1 MRRRIILVLAG
12 ALLLTLLAWPAAVA
26 KDLGTDVLANISP
39 APQPGGSGLL
49 VDRYALS
56 AYALDFHTDVG
67 ITELDGVPPTIAQ
80 WAAAQI
86 WSLTSFLLK
95 TVIDLFTW
103 AFSLDL
109 LGADPG
115 RAGDGALA
123 PVAHAISSLHENVI
137 GQAWMVAAI
146 TAAGI
151 WGIWKALVQRRYTE
165 TAAAL
170 TVSVVFVL
178 VALLFVYQPERTVG
192 QASRWTNTL
201 SLAFLS
207 GANRG
212 TIDDPARAKREVA
225 DQLFDALVYR
235 PWVVLKFGGLRHC
248 VDTHH
253 VDGDGYPRPVAP
265 HDPARTVC
273 RDHLRQQAD
282 GHGGYAPRF
291 LRYPAGSGERNAE
304 YNALRTGTVPADRAA
319 QFRGYRVDRSDS
331 PAVDIQQ
338 EHGAYQ
344 RLTLAAVFFVGAL
357 GAVVLLGFL
366 SLAVILAQ
374 VVALVLLGF
383 APVALVIGIF
393 PRAGHDFFRNW
404 LGKLATAVFI
414 KALYSLVIAI
424 VVAVSAALAG
434 STASLGFLFSFALQ
448 AIFFWAIFLY
458 RRQITARLV
467 TATTG
472 HHYHERLPRMT
483 AVQRAGDITTR
494 PVAALIASTR
504 HRPRDDNGRQQSAI
518 AGTTTNERTDRPRGT
533 GELGH
538 GGADES
544 TRDAPAHAQ
553 KGDRPAADVAAGN
566 GRGRDPHRHARSVRK
581 DRRDTS
587 GEVAPSDDPDPD
599 APVEPR
605 APRRARREQARA
617 PAVTPRSAHEDVI
630 RRARE
635 LRDRQRKSGDP
646 ESEP

>member
-1 MRRRIILVLAG
+1 MRRRVAFALAAALLLMVLAG
-12 ALLLTLLAWPAAVA
+12 PAAVA
-26 KDLGTDVLANISP
+26 KDLGTDVLGNISP
-39 APQPGGSGLL
+39 APQPGGSGAL

-109 LGADPG
+109 LGADRG
-115 RAGDGALA
+115 GQGALA
-123 PVAHAISSLHENVI
+123 PVAHAISSLYENVI
-137 GQAWMVAAI
+137 GEAWMVAAI

-165 TAAAL
+165 TAASL
-170 TVSVVFVL
+170 GVSVVFVL
-178 VALLFVYQPERTVG
+178 VALLFVYEPERTVG

-207 GANRG
+207 GTNRG
-212 TIDDPARAKREVA
+212 TIDDPDRAKREVA

-235 PWVVLKFGGLRHC
+235 PWVVLNFGGLRHC
-248 VDTHH
+248 VDTRHP
-253 VDGDGYPRPVAP
+253 DGDGYPRPVGP
-265 HDPARTVC
+265 HDPARSVC

-383 APVALVIGIF
+383 APVALLIGIF

-434 STASLGFLFSFALQ
+434 STTSLGFLFSFALQ

-483 AVQRAGDITTR
+483 AVQHAGDIATR
-494 PVAALIASTR
+494 PVAALIGFTR
-504 HRPRDDNGRQQSAI
+504 HRPRDDRARQQSAI
-518 AGTTTNERTDRPRGT
+518 AGTTTNERTNAARGT

-538 GGADES
+538 GGGGES
-544 TRDAPAHAQ
+544 ASTDAPVFSQ
-553 KGDRPAADVAAGN
+553 NSDRPSADVAAGN
-566 GRGRDPHRHARSVRK
+566 GRGSDAHRLARSVRK
-581 DRRDTS
+581 DR
-587 GEVAPSDDPDPD
+587 GESSRPAAPSGDPESEP
-599 APVEPR
+599 PVEPR
-605 APRRARREQARA
+605 APRRARREQERA

-635 LRDRQRKSGDP
+635 PRNRPKGEQ

>member
-1 MRRRIILVLAG
+1 MRRRVALVLAG
-12 ALLLTLLAWPAAVA
+12 ALVLVLLAGPGAVA
-26 KDLGTDVLANISP
+26 KDLGTDVLGNISP
-39 APQPGGSGLL
+39 APQPGGSGAL
-49 VDRYALS
+49 VDRFALS
-56 AYALDFHTDVG
+56 AYALDFHTQVG

-115 RAGDGALA
+115 RGHDGALA
-123 PVAHAISSLHENVI
+123 PVARAISSLYENVI
-137 GQAWMVAAI
+137 GEAWMVAAI
-146 TAAGI
+146 LAAGI

-170 TVSVVFVL
+170 SVSVAFVL

-207 GANRG
+207 GTNRG

-235 PWVVLKFGGLRHC
+235 PWVVLEFGGLRHC

-253 VDGDGYPRPVAP
+253 PDSDGYPRPVSP

-273 RDHLRQQAD
+273 RDHLRPQAD

-291 LRYPAGSGERNAE
+291 LRYPAGSRERNAE
-304 YNALRTGTVPADRAA
+304 YNALRKGDVPAGRDA
-319 QFRGYRVDRSDS
+319 QFQGYAVNKSDS

-424 VVAVSAALAG
+424 VVAVSAALAS

-472 HHYHERLPRMT
+472 HHYHERLPRIT
-483 AVQRAGDITTR
+483 AVQRAGDIATR
-494 PVAALIASTR
+494 PVSALIGSAR
-504 HRPRDDNGRQQSAI
+504 HRPRDDNGRRQSAI
-518 AGTTTNERTDRPRGT
+518 AGTTTNERTDAPRGT
-533 GELGH
+533 GELDH
-538 GGADES
+538 SVTAES
-544 TRDAPAHAQ
+544 AQAASAPAHN
-553 KGDRPAADVAAGN
+553 GDRPPADAGGAN
-566 GRGRDPHRHARSVRK
+566 EHGRDPHRLARSVRK
-581 DRRDTS
+581 DRGDSSRPA
-587 GEVAPSDDPDPD
+587 APSGDPESQP
-599 APVEPR
+599 PVEPR
-605 APRRARREQARA
+605 APRRARREQAQA
-617 PAVTPRSAHEDVI
+617 PAVTPRSAHEDVM

-635 LRDRQRKSGDP
+635 LRNRPKGER

>member
-1 MRRRIILVLAG
+1 MRRRIVLVLAG
-12 ALLLTLLAWPAAVA
+12 ALLLVLLAWPAAVA

-39 APQPGGSGLL
+39 APQPGGSGAL

-109 LGADPG
+109 LGADRG
-115 RAGDGALA
+115 GQGALA
-123 PVAHAISSLHENVI
+123 PVAHAISSLYENVI
-137 GQAWMVAAI
+137 GEAWMVAAI

-170 TVSVVFVL
+170 TVSVAFVL
-178 VALLFVYQPERTVG
+178 VALLFVYEPERTVG

-235 PWVVLKFGGLRHC
+235 PWVVLEFGGVRHC
-248 VDTHH
+248 VDTRHL
-253 VDGDGYPRPVAP
+253 DGDGYPRPVGP
-265 HDPARTVC
+265 HDQARSVC
-273 RDHLRQQAD
+273 RDHLRQQPD

-304 YNALRTGTVPADRAA
+304 YNALRTGTKPADREA
-319 QFRGYRVDRSDS
+319 QFRGYEVDRSDS

-424 VVAVSAALAG
+424 VVAVSAALAS
-434 STASLGFLFSFALQ
+434 STASLGFLFAFALQ

-467 TATTG
+467 NATTG

-483 AVQRAGDITTR
+483 AVQRAGDIATR
-494 PVAALIASTR
+494 PVSALIGSTR
-504 HRPRDDNGRQQSAI
+504 HRPRDERGRQQSAI
-518 AGTTTNERTDRPRGT
+518 AGTTTPHTTDASRGA
-533 GELGH
+533 GELDH
-538 GGADES
+538 GGAGES
-544 TRDAPAHAQ
+544 APTDAAAFAQ
-553 KGDRPAADVAAGN
+553 NSDRPSADVAAGN
-566 GRGRDPHRHARSVRK
+566 GRGRDPHRLARSVRK

-587 GEVAPSDDPDPD
+587 GEVEPSGDPESEP
-599 APVEPR
+599 PVEPR
-605 APRRARREQARA
+605 APRRARREQAQA
-617 PAVTPRSAHEDVI
+617 PAVTPRSAHEDVM

-635 LRDRQRKSGDP
+635 LRNRPKGEQ